1 MKPTS
6 QETITN
12 NRHLTYS
19 HALEHSDMH
28 IHHKLWHY
36 FHYKQI
42 DNRLHAW
49 ASAAKGAFFRQP
61 THWQL
66 VDGDLRIQLPLLP
79 EGYLPFSQILHAQRS
94 DQISDAAK
102 VQLLVSICKALSILH
117 EDRFYM
123 GFLLPDMLFFHPMT
137 LDIQIDVQPFPSAN
151 EFINHLL
158 TDYPFT
164 SFPRYARRFL
174 LSRAADFEAVHLLM
188 QSLFSPIPAS
198 LGPLSERLRTE
209 PESFLYA
216 DEIADFLLA
225 SLGMPAEHK
234 PVTYTGH
241 HLLHP
246 ATAPVTEEQQAHFR
260 YFLQSG
266 GERLLGL
273 ICENEAIRFDVYT
286 EHINEVL
293 ENGYF
298 FKIASQSLPYAT
310 LREVVTRTLHL
321 AYGVLPESVTMLRN
335 LSRKFDQLLKKHYE
349 GDDLL
354 YLLTEWLVQFF
365 ASVIPLFPVQNFF
378 YIFENCEHFD
388 EDSQLILHNFWRE
401 QGRSMTGLHFIFSG
415 SQLPQQF
422 AELSFQI
429 IDIHDSDP
437 AIYKQLLVS
446 QLGRADSELL
456 CELKDWL
463 QANHIHISHCRIFL
477 EELIQSEHIILTE
490 NGWRKTPTFHLDAA
504 KLYPPSLFARRI
516 ALLDQD
522 ELELLRL
529 LCCLPMP
536 VNLFA
541 MFTANHID
549 LGSILPALT
558 RLAELGLAHVSH
570 NDSVFISNE
579 ITLMVLEQLGAAA
592 LPTYYQ
598 TALQYQ
604 HQFRPFALPQ
614 LITLASLACEYKVE
628 YYLLLKYYKQLRSLL
643 SYGQKIELLERIK
656 YLLEK
661 LERPYLIFLDR
672 LLNRIYHL
680 LNQFT
685 LSEQL
690 ALTVYEHTGKL
701 TDRFAWMFIRI
712 IQNKEDVNELREKL
726 FPYIFDATQ
735 ALENRVRAAFL
746 LNTSNLCIPL
756 QDEEMSQ
763 LHVFYTET
771 VFPNRNQL
779 TLRHFAE
786 VSNYYAINI
795 LIHFPELEE
804 WALSIA
810 AKMEPLL
817 DTSPHT
823 DLMLRLYDIYSY
835 QSNNKLISK
844 YVYRGIEGAKRSGY
858 TLKEQVGH
866 LNAMEFSLNQGDIA
880 SYLYHKER
888 VVQVD
893 ELRRKDL
900 AENFLTNQ
908 LLFALEWEQWAAFQ
922 ELETILIAQHI
933 TESSQALLFVFRGYA
948 AFRQHQPIVIPSS
961 LENENNRVFL
971 EALEQTSL
979 GNMETACQLF
989 GQFIAKNNSGL
1000 FTGWAYRELLT
1011 LLLKLHSEH
1020 VDSAFELFESY
1031 LKRYAYDVFWPD
1043 YYRLSA
1049 DRAMHE
1055 GDIQRAMLYLRRA
1068 LNGYQMIQKDTW
1080 QPYLKACMELVI
1092 QPSFYPATPAIMQND
1107 FVQKMMAD
1115 REQWLLLSLDL
1126 QIIIEL
1132 SEQVTETLDL
1142 VTTMQR
1148 LTKALFDYFPVIQL
1162 AVSYNLLHYKQK
1174 YFVTASGL
1182 RDHDELVAYQT
1193 RSEGSSTLAFTLFQ
1207 RGDQTITLQVYVDG
1221 MTKTKLQHM
1230 EHFLSFIKPHII
1242 NVLLHREMV
1251 IDNLTGFYL
1260 RGYFMEK
1267 LRDEFELASRYHL
1280 DLSVIMIDVDN
1291 FRQVNEFGHP
1301 EGDRVLREIA
1311 DIFRFNLRKSD
1322 IAGRYGG
1329 EELILILPKTDGKK
1343 ALKIAHQLRGE
1354 IEKEFA
1360 FGRSYTITV
1369 SVGVSSLE
1377 LCQPSS
1383 VEQLIE
1389 QADMAEIMAKKT
1401 GKNKVVAAWGTQDA
1415 SL

>member
-1 MKPTS
+1 MPPANHETLPT
-6 QETITN
+6 

-19 HALEHSDMH
+19 HTLAHSVMH
-28 IHHKLWHY
+28 IDHKLWQY
-36 FHYKQI
+36 FHYQQI
-42 DNRLHAW
+42 NNRLHAW
-49 ASAAKGAFFRQP
+49 ASAAKGSFFRQP
-61 THWQL
+61 TEWQL
-66 VDGDLRIQLPLLP
+66 VHDNLHIQLPLLP
-79 EGYLPFSQILHAQRS
+79 EGYLPFS
-94 DQISDAAK
+94 DAGNEQLGDTAK
-102 VQLLVSICKALSILH
+102 GQLLVSLCKALSIMH
-117 EDRFYM
+117 EEQFYM
-123 GFLLPDMLFFHPMT
+123 GFLLPDMLFFHPQT
-137 LDIQIDVQPFPSAN
+137 LHIIIDVQPFPSAN

-158 TDYPFT
+158 TDYPFA
-164 SFPRYARRFL
+164 SFSRYARRFL
-174 LSRAADFEAVHLLM
+174 LSRVADFEAIYLLI
-188 QSLFSPIPAS
+188 QSLYRSIPAS
-198 LGPLSERLRTE
+198 LQPLVERLRTQ
-209 PESFLYA
+209 PESFLFA
-216 DEIADFLLA
+216 NEIADLILI
-225 SLGMPAEHK
+225 SLDMPPENQS
-234 PVTYTGH
+234 VTYVGKN
-241 HLLHP
+241 LLHP
-246 ATAPVTEEQQAHFR
+246 AAAPVTEEQREHFR

-286 EHINEVL
+286 QHINEVL

-298 FKIASQSLPYAT
+298 FKIVSQSLPYAT
-310 LREVVTRTLHL
+310 LREVVTRTLHI
-321 AYGVLPESVTMLRN
+321 AYGILPGSVTMLRN

-349 GDDLL
+349 GDDIL
-354 YLLTEWLVQFF
+354 YLVTEWLVLFF
-365 ASVIPLFPVQNFF
+365 SSVIPLFPVQKFY

-388 EDSQLILHNFWRE
+388 EDSQLILRNFWRE
-401 QGRSMTGLHFIFSG
+401 QGRVMASLHFTFSG
-415 SQLPQQF
+415 SQLPQHF
-422 AELSFQI
+422 AELSFPTLNI
-429 IDIHDSDP
+429 LDSDP
-437 AIYKQLLVS
+437 AIYKQLLAS
-446 QLGRADSELL
+446 QLGRADSTLL
-456 CELKDWL
+456 CDLQDWL
-463 QANHIHISHCRIFL
+463 HANKMNISHCRIIL
-477 EELIQSEHIILTE
+477 EELISSKQILLTE
-490 NGWRKTPTFHLDAA
+490 SGWHKTATFHLDDK
-504 KLYPPSLFARRI
+504 KLYPPSLFAGRI
-516 ALLDQD
+516 AQLDPE

-536 VNLFA
+536 INLFS
-541 MFTANHID
+541 MFTANEKD
-549 LGSILPALT
+549 LGSVLPSLT

-570 NDSVFISNE
+570 NDSVFISSE
-579 ITLMVLEQLGAAA
+579 ITQLVLEQLGAVA
-592 LPTYYQ
+592 LTAYYQ
-598 TALQYQ
+598 TALRYQ

-614 LITLASLACEYKVE
+614 LITLSSLASEYKIE
-628 YYLLLKYYKQLRSLL
+628 YYLLLKYYKQIRSLL
-643 SYGQKIELLERIK
+643 SYSQKIELLERIK
-656 YLLEK
+656 YLFEK

-672 LLNRIYHL
+672 LLSRIYHL

-690 ALTVYEHTGKL
+690 ASTVYEHTGKI
-701 TDRFAWMFIRI
+701 TDRFAWTFLRI
-712 IQNKEDVNELREKL
+712 IQNKEDVYELRDKL

-746 LNTSNLCIPL
+746 LNTSNFCFPL

-763 LHVFYTET
+763 LHIFYMET
-771 VFPNRNQL
+771 VYPNRNQL

-786 VSNYYAINI
+786 VSNYYAINL

-810 AKMEPLL
+810 AKLEPLL

-823 DLMLRLYDIYSY
+823 DLMLRLYDVYSY
-835 QSNNKLISK
+835 QSNNKLINK
-844 YVYRGIEGAKRSGY
+844 YVYHGIEGAKRSGY

-866 LNAMEFSLNQGDIA
+866 LNAMEFSLNQGDMA

-900 AENFLTNQ
+900 AENYLTNQ
-908 LLFALEWEQWAAFQ
+908 LLFALEWEQWTTFH

-933 TESSQALLFVFRGYA
+933 TESSQALLSVFQGYA
-948 AFRQHQPIVIPSS
+948 AFRQHQPVHIPAS
-961 LENENNRVFL
+961 LENEHNAVFL
-971 EALEQTSL
+971 EALLQTSR
-979 GNMETACQLF
+979 GNLDMACQLF

-1000 FTGWAYRELLT
+1000 FTGWAYRELLA
-1011 LLLKLHSEH
+1011 LLLRLKSEH
-1020 VDSAFELFESY
+1020 VEAGFEQFETY
-1031 LKRYAYDVFWPD
+1031 MKRYAYDVFWPD

-1055 GDIQRAMLYLRRA
+1055 GDIQSAMLYLRRA
-1068 LNGYQMIQKDTW
+1068 LNGYQMIQKDNW

-1092 QPSFYPATPAIMQND
+1092 QPSFSPATPAIMQND
-1107 FVQKMMAD
+1107 FVLKMIAD

-1162 AVSYNLLHYKQK
+1162 AVTYNLLHDKQK

-1193 RSEGSSTLAFTLFQ
+1193 RSEGSTTLSFTLFQ

-1260 RGYFMEK
+1260 RGHFMEK
-1267 LRDEFELASRYHL
+1267 LRDEFELSSRYQL

-1291 FRQVNEFGHP
+1291 FRRVNDYGHP

-1329 EELILILPKTDGKK
+1329 EELILILPKTDGKE
-1343 ALKIAHQLRGE
+1343 ALKIARQLRSE

-1360 FGRSYTITV
+1360 FGRPYTITV

-1389 QADMAEIMAKKT
+1389 QADMAEITAKKT
-1401 GKNKVVAAWGTQDA
+1401 GKNKVVAAWENEDFRQDD
-1415 SL
+1415 